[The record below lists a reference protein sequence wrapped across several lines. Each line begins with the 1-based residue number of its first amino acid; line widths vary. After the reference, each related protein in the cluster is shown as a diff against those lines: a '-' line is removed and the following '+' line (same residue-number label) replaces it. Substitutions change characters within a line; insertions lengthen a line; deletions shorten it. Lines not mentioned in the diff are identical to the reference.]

1 MHSVYGAKI
10 SFSDTKSTTA
20 ASTIPAGERRVF
32 GLKFKINGE
41 FDEIISDLDVARS
54 QVKAWLA
61 VWMNVH
67 MHRIVEL
74 KLTQGTHA

>member
-1 MHSVYGAKI
+1 MGLIV
-10 SFSDTKSTTA
+10 DTKSTATA
-20 ASTIPAGERRVF
+20 SAFPAGERQVF
-32 GLKFKINGE
+32 GLKFKINGD
-41 FDEIISDLDVARS
+41 FDAIISDLDMARL
-54 QVKAWLA
+54 QVKVWLA